1 MTRIQAMNQSP
12 RYNVIALTLSM
23 TTRPVFRPQT
33 LMDLSLA
40 ECFLTGAGIAFFI
53 HNRFTFSVLTFPR
66 VGSYSDCSIYVAP
79 DDFDDAEALLAQLL
93 ADTVVFDMTP
103 LHKLRVVA
111 EAVISGR
118 FAPTYG
124 TRSVRYDADEL
135 TEEGNGEFERHE
147 STPDLNHAQQ
157 KTPEMPGVF

>member
-1 MTRIQAMNQSP
+1 
-12 RYNVIALTLSM
+12 M

-40 ECFLTGAGIAFFI
+40 ECFLSGAGIAFFT
-53 HNRFTFSVLTFPR
+53 HNRFTFSVMPFPR

-93 ADTVVFDMTP
+93 TDTIVFDMTP

-118 FAPTYG
+118 FAPAYG
-124 TRSVRYDADEL
+124 TRSRRYDVDES
-135 TEEGNGEFERHE
+135 TDEGIDEFERR
-147 STPDLNHAQQ
+147 
-157 KTPEMPGVF
+157 G